1 MPAHAWFVF
10 LFASIAI
17 CLAPGPDMLFVVS
30 SSSRGGA
37 RAGLDAVRGITTAM
51 TLHVGAAALGLS
63 ALFAASATAF
73 NALRIVGAI
82 YLVWLGLTALRGKP
96 SGAPEAP
103 VGRDAFRRG
112 FLTNVTNPKVIVF
125 FAAFLPQFVVAGNG
139 PVAVQLLALGAT
151 FAFIGCVFDVAIA
164 LAAGALGARFLRS
177 ARAVRIMDALAGAV
191 MIVLG
196 LELFA
201 EPQRT

>member
-10 LFASIAI
+10 VFASIAI
-17 CLAPGPDMLFVVS
+17 CLAPGPDMLFVVA

-73 NALRIVGAI
+73 NALRIAGAI
-82 YLVWLGLTALRGKP
+82 YLVWLGFAALRGKTV
-96 SGAPEAP
+96 APGEGLA
-103 VGRDAFRRG
+103 GRDAFRRG

-139 PVAVQLLALGAT
+139 PVALQLLVLGVT
-151 FAFIGCVFDVAIA
+151 FAAIGCAFDTAIA
-164 LAAGALGARFLRS
+164 FAAGALGARFLRS
-177 ARAVRIMDALAGAV
+177 ARAVRLLDAAAGAV

>member
-151 FAFIGCVFDVAIA
+151 FALIGCVFDVAIA

>member
-10 LFASIAI
+10 LLASIAI

-73 NALRIVGAI
+73 NALRIAGAI
-82 YLVWLGLTALRGKP
+82 YLVWLGLSALRGKTSSP
-96 SGAPEAP
+96 GEEFA
-103 VGRDAFRRG
+103 GRDAFRRG

-125 FAAFLPQFVVAGNG
+125 FAAFLPQFVVGGNG
-139 PVAVQLLALGAT
+139 PVALQLLVLGAT
-151 FAFIGCVFDVAIA
+151 FAAIGCAFDIAIA
-164 LAAGALGARFLRS
+164 FAAGALGARFLRS
-177 ARAVRIMDALAGAV
+177 ARTVRLLDAVAGAV

-196 LELFA
+196 LELVA

>member
-1 MPAHAWFVF
+1 
-10 LFASIAI
+10 
-17 CLAPGPDMLFVVS
+17 MLFVVS

-37 RAGLDAVRGITTAM
+37 RAGLEAVRGITTAM

-73 NALRIVGAI
+73 NALRIAGAV
-82 YLVWLGLTALRGKP
+82 YLICLGIAAVRGKAA
-96 SGAPEAP
+96 GAPSDDVA
-103 VGRDAFRRG
+103 RDAFRRG

-139 PVAVQLLALGAT
+139 PVAVQLLTLGAA
-151 FAFIGCVFDVAIA
+151 FATVGLAFDVAIA
-164 LAAGALGARFLRS
+164 FAAGAAGARLLRS
-177 ARAVRIMDALAGAV
+177 ARAVRLMDAVAGVV

-196 LELFA
+196 LELFSQ
-201 EPQRT
+201 PQRT

>member
-10 LFASIAI
+10 LFASTAI

-51 TLHVGAAALGLS
+51 TLHVAAAALGLS

-82 YLVWLGLTALRGKP
+82 YLVWLGLSALRGKT
-96 SGAPEAP
+96 SSAGEGF

-125 FAAFLPQFVVAGNG
+125 FAAFLPQFVVVGNG
-139 PVAVQLLALGAT
+139 PVAMQLLVLGGT
-151 FAFIGCVFDVAIA
+151 FAVIGCAFDIAIA
-164 LAAGALGARFLRS
+164 FAAGALGARFLRS
-177 ARAVRIMDALAGAV
+177 ARAVRLMDTVAGAV